1 MPVNS
6 KYCTYDPV
14 QKIWSGPKITPI
26 YNTDANLGFLILQR
40 LIQSPQNVFQIS
52 DDSGIE
58 LTNLD
63 IYKRSIKF
71 AKFLTKAGLKQGDV
85 LGLNAS
91 NCEHIVPIMFACFIL
106 GIAVHPLALVMDVK
120 EICYM
125 WSKTRPKIIF
135 CDGKIVEKVKVA
147 VEEMELDAKIYTVI
161 EKVEGFLSADDVLK
175 AEDDNVED
183 FE

>member
-6 KYCTYDPV
+6 KYCSYDPI
-14 QKIWSGPKITPI
+14 QKVWSGRKCTPI
-26 YNTDANLGFLILQR
+26 YNTEANLGYLILQR

-71 AKFLTKAGLKQGDV
+71 ANFLSKCGLKQGDV
-85 LGLNAS
+85 VGLNAS
-91 NCEHIVPIMFACFIL
+91 NSENLSSIMFACFTL
-106 GIAVHPLALVMDVK
+106 GIAVNPLAIVMDVND
-120 EICYM
+120 ICYM
-125 WSKTRPKIIF
+125 WSKTKPKIIF
-135 CDGKIVEKVKVA
+135 CDGKIVETVKTA
-147 VEEMELDAKIYTVI
+147 VDKMELDAKIFTLI
-161 EKVEGFLSADDVLK
+161 EKVEGFLDVDEIL
-175 AEDDNVED
+175 ESESDNVEN